1 MDESVKT
8 HLEAAN
14 FSELLKI
21 AANLPGMIFQVVQQ
35 NGLLRVDY
43 VSSGCLELWELTP
56 VAVKTDFQILHSS
69 IHPQDIQAFSESL
82 LVSFNTGVDW
92 CWSGRI
98 ITKSGKTKWIKGA
111 SHPERKANGDILWDG
126 LVMDITAQKRSEA
139 ELRAS
144 EARYKAI
151 LDAIP
156 DLMFRINSNGEYIDF
171 KGEGANVTIARKEI
185 IGKNLWD
192 FLPSDV
198 ANMSHAAI
206 CRTLELGTLQTCEYQ
221 LQTPLGIRDYEARL
235 AVSGQDEVL
244 AIVRDITESK
254 QVLLQLHVAS
264 SRDRLLAE
272 TLGRIR
278 KSLNLNEI
286 LQTTVTEVRQF
297 LDADRVFI
305 ALNDGNGKSEV
316 LAESVSSYPSVLAW
330 KPSIA
335 EEAQFR
341 EMRTLLETIRVRVV
355 EDISK
360 TSVSPTLKE
369 LYQAFQTKATL
380 AVPIMLGNKLS
391 GVLIANQCS
400 SPRNWQPME
409 IDLLQQISEQLA
421 IAIQQAQ
428 LYQELAQLNTNLE
441 QQVEERTTQLQQKME
456 QIQQLNRVKD
466 VVLHTVSHDLRTSVM
481 GNLMVL
487 NNLLTCA
494 VGSRESGVGNR
505 GNKEGE
511 DRGDK
516 GDREDKGETRNILL
530 SSSPPPSPPSPPS
543 LPTPYSLLP
552 TPHSLIPTSIIERM
566 IQGSERQLGMI
577 NSLLEIHS
585 SDAEGIIMHQE
596 VVPFDT
602 LIEAILQD
610 TTSALNRYQAK
621 INNLIRNNL
630 PHVKADQELLRKVLV
645 NLITFSCQNNPPELN
660 FTLKAKVEAGLVRC
674 TIQDDGVGISKQEC
688 ARFFDLYVRDP
699 QSCSSTST
707 SLKLYMCRQIIKAH
721 GGDIGVTS
729 NRKGLTFWFTLPLEQ
744 GSRE

>member
-1 MDESVKT
+1 VDDSVKT
-8 HLEAAN
+8 HLEVAN
-14 FSELLKI
+14 FSLLEKI

-35 NGLLRVDY
+35 DGLLRIDY
-43 VSSGCLELWELTP
+43 VSSGCLELWEVTP
-56 VAVKTDFQILHSS
+56 EVVKADFQILHNS

-82 LVSFNTGVDW
+82 LVSFKTFNPW
-92 CWSGRI
+92 YWSGRI

-126 LVMDITAQKRSEA
+126 LVMDITVQKLAEA
-139 ELRAS
+139 ESRAS

-156 DLMFRINSNGEYIDF
+156 DLMFRINRNGEYVDF
-171 KGEGANVTIARKEI
+171 KGEGANVTIKRQEI

-192 FLPSDV
+192 FLPPDV
-198 ANMSHAAI
+198 ASRSHAAI
-206 CRTLELGTLQTCEYQ
+206 CRTLELGSLQTCEYQ
-221 LQTPLGIRDYEARL
+221 LQTPLGMRDYEARL
-235 AVSGQDEVL
+235 AVSGSDEVL
-244 AIVRDITESK
+244 VIVRDITESK
-254 QVLLQLHVAS
+254 QSLLQLHVTS
-264 SRDRLLAE
+264 LRDRLLAE

-297 LDADRVFI
+297 LHADRVFI
-305 ALNDGNGKSEV
+305 ALNDGNGESEV

-330 KPSIA
+330 KPSKA

-355 EDISK
+355 EDIS
-360 TSVSPTLKE
+360 TTQLSPTLKG
-369 LYQAFQTKATL
+369 LYQAFQTQATL
-380 AVPIMLGNKLS
+380 AVPIMLGNQLS

-409 IDLLQQISEQLA
+409 IELLQQISEQLA
-421 IAIQQAQ
+421 IAIQQAR

-441 QQVEERTTQLQQKME
+441 QQVEERTIQLQQKMQ
-456 QIQQLNRVKD
+456 QIQQLNRIKD

-487 NNLLTCA
+487 NNLLA
-494 VGSRESGVGNR
+494 RPVGSRESGVGNR

-511 DRGDK
+511 GVK
-516 GDREDKGETRNILL
+516 SKESGEEK
-530 SSSPPPSPPSPPS
+530 S
-543 LPTPYSLLP
+543 TPYSPLP

-585 SDAEGIIMHQE
+585 GDAERIIMHQE
-596 VVPFDT
+596 VVPFHT

-610 TTSALNRYQAK
+610 TTSALNRYQAQ
-621 INNLIRNNL
+621 INNLIRNNF
-630 PHVKADQELLRKVLV
+630 PNVKADQELLRKVFV
-645 NLITFSCQNNPPELN
+645 NLITYSCQNNPPELN
-660 FTLKAKVEAGLVRC
+660 FTLKAKVEAGFVRAF
-674 TIQDDGVGISKQEC
+674 IQDDGVAISKQEC
-688 ARFFDLYVRDP
+688 TRFFDLYVRDP
-699 QSCSSTST
+699 QSCSSTSA

-729 NRKGLTFWFTLPLEQ
+729 NRKGLTFWFTLPLEE